1 MSDYQ
6 QINNYF
12 TYDIA
17 VTREE
22 YCHMLSDAHFGSED
36 METCYEAWNE
46 MYKDAGKE
54 DGKRVGYAKIK
65 VKIWYKKE
73 DLLTVI
79 LSLGDFYDD
88 WIEAFEKRGEL
99 LKAYAVENYA
109 LALMRKAY
117 GVLGKEIYAR
127 EGKYPGELQFFDEEQ
142 MQIVPDLLAELDVKE
157 VQCNEAFA
165 MIPQKTVVFS
175 TKLSREK
182 QADCDD
188 ICAKCDRVN
197 CPNRQKAGELDEKV
211 ENYQDKN
218 ILNYGYRQIL
228 SNKENDLWKK
238 D

>member
-1 MSDYQ
+1 MSNYQ

-12 TYDIA
+12 TYAII

-22 YCHMLSDAHFGSED
+22 YCKMLLDAHFRSED
-36 METCYEAWNE
+36 MEACLKAWDE
-46 MYKDAGKE
+46 MYQKTGGMSA
-54 DGKRVGYAKIK
+54 GYAEVQ

-73 DLLTVI
+73 DSLTAI

-88 WIEAFEKRGEL
+88 WIDAFEKRGEL

-127 EGKYPGELQFFDEEQ
+127 EGKYPGELRFFDEKQ
-142 MQIVPDLLAELDVKE
+142 MQTVPDLLAELNVKE

-175 TKLSREK
+175 TELSSEK

-197 CPNRQKAGELDEKV
+197 CPNRQKAGGLDEKV
-211 ENYQDKN
+211 ENYQDKS

>member
-1 MSDYQ
+1 MSNYQ

-12 TYDIA
+12 TYAII

-22 YCHMLSDAHFGSED
+22 YCKMLLDAHFRSED
-36 METCYEAWNE
+36 MEACLKAWDE
-46 MYKDAGKE
+46 MYQKTGGMSA
-54 DGKRVGYAKIK
+54 GYAEVQ

-73 DLLTVI
+73 DSLTAI

-88 WIEAFEKRGEL
+88 WIDAFEKRGEL

-127 EGKYPGELQFFDEEQ
+127 EGKYPGELRFFDEKQ
-142 MQIVPDLLAELDVKE
+142 MQTVPDLLAELNVKE

-175 TKLSREK
+175 TELSSEK
-182 QADCDD
+182 QVDCDD

-197 CPNRQKAGELDEKV
+197 CPNRQKAGGLDEKV
-211 ENYQDKN
+211 ENYQDKS